1 VFGVLGRKA
10 VWVGEA
16 GQGRQM
22 KPVVN
27 AYTSILI
34 EGAAE
39 AVALADW
46 LGSATRSWRRSSR
59 APAGRSDRRRHAPQ
73 DGPGRLCAPN
83 SRWSGLKDLGL
94 VLGVTSRGPLPPL
107 GALSRQ
113 WHPAVDAGL
122 RREDISAVR
131 LALQSAGYR

>member
-1 VFGVLGRKA
+1 MFLSRKA

-16 GQGRQM
+16 GQGSQM

-46 LGSATRSWRRSSR
+46 LGIRHSQLAEIIEGARWRSE
-59 APAGRSDRRRHAPQ
+59 RRRHAP
-73 DGPGRLCAPN
+73 
-83 SRWSGLKDLGL
+83 
-94 VLGVTSRGPLPPL
+94 
-107 GALSRQ
+107 
-113 WHPAVDAGL
+113 
-122 RREDISAVR
+122 
-131 LALQSAGYR
+131 